1 MTSAGV
7 VRQQASDGVLQR
19 GEGRAGE
26 RALNR
31 RVVQTDPL
39 LKPEERE
46 GLKQVITIQRRSKI
60 MCFRCEMG
68 GNTKSV
74 SCWA

>member
-46 GLKQVITIQRRSKI
+46 G
-60 MCFRCEMG
+60 
-68 GNTKSV
+68 
-74 SCWA
+74 